1 MLCTRKTLWAIRAT
15 AAVSWGALAVDLFAV
30 DILNDPGGR
39 LVQLVAA
46 MAGLGLVVVAIVRPF
61 HEIAEVFYDAGRR
74 DEYRRWMGKQ
84 RHPSSGRTPWPDG
97 RAN

>member
-1 MLCTRKTLWAIRAT
+1 MLCNKKTLYGVRAV
-15 AAVSWGALAVDLFAV
+15 AVVTWGALVVDLFAV

-46 MAGLGLVVVAIVRPF
+46 MAGLALIVIGAVKPF

-74 DEYRRWMGKQ
+74 DERRRWMGKQ
-84 RHPSSGRTPWPDG
+84 HHPSSVTTPWG
-97 RAN
+97 RG